1 MRIGGLASGMDID
14 SIVGELMK
22 AQRMPLD
29 KLKQKRQVI
38 EWQRDDYRSMNSMLL
53 NFRQELTNMKLST
66 AYRARTTSSTNTDRV
81 TATASSAASQSSYSI
96 SRVDQLASAAT
107 RITNEGIS
115 ADSTNKIDASKS
127 LYSQQAKLDSTS
139 GFTWSEGSV
148 GSKTIA
154 ADGTSTTFSLGL
166 NAGEQILTAEASK
179 MSVKVNGAA
188 YQIVTDP
195 AATLTS
201 NQVLLGTDGSLTF
214 SNALAKDS
222 SIKVDY
228 ITDQKVTSNTL
239 TAETSEW
246 QLGGGIT
253 GASLSLQVGTASY
266 VTNGAADAEGFT
278 QLVANGDPTTVLGK
292 INLDT
297 GKVVFNEPQAV
308 GTELSATYKQQYSA
322 FNITSQTSKGAVSEN
337 FLVAS
342 SESLSQVV
350 SKVNSSNAGVSMFYD
365 SFSDKVSLTRK
376 ETGDFLAGAGNEI
389 SATGTFAADLL
400 KFSGSTETGGQNAIF
415 TINGLQTERNTNT
428 FTMDGVTFT
437 LKQTFTDGNAV
448 SINVSNDTT
457 KVFDN
462 IKGFIDKY
470 NELIDKISKKTSE
483 EYYRSYSPLTDQQ
496 REDLSD
502 KQQEKW
508 EEMAKSGLLRR
519 DPILSQALS
528 GMRSDFYAPVQN
540 ADVNPLFN
548 QLASIGIK
556 TTANYLEGG
565 KLQIDEAKLKKAIE
579 EDPTSVENLFRATG
593 TTDSE
598 KGILHRLTDTTNEAM
613 NKLKERAG
621 NTFSTNQQF
630 MLGRQLSNVDK
641 QINRFEDRMKTVED
655 RYWRQFTAMEKAIQ
669 KANSQSSYLMQQFSM

>member
-22 AQRMPLD
+22 AQRVPLD

-179 MSVKVNGAA
+179 MTVKVNGAA

-195 AATLTS
+195 AATLTD
-201 NQVLLGTDGSLTF
+201 NQVLLGADGSLTF

-222 SIKVDY
+222 SIKADY
-228 ITDQKVTSNTL
+228 ITDQKVTSSTL

-246 QLGGGIT
+246 QLGGGIV
-253 GASLSLQVGTASY
+253 GASLNLQVGTASY
-266 VTNGAADAEGFT
+266 VTNGASDAEGFT
-278 QLVANGDPTTVLGK
+278 QLVASGDPTTVLGK

-342 SESLSQVV
+342 SESLTQVV

-400 KFSGSTETGGQNAIF
+400 KFSGSTETGGQNAKF
-415 TINGLQTERNTNT
+415 TINGLQTERTTNT

-448 SINVSNDTT
+448 SVNVSNDTT

-528 GMRSDFYAPVQN
+528 GMRTDFYAPVQN
-540 ADVNPLFN
+540 ASVNPIFN

-556 TTANYLEGG
+556 TTANYMEGG

-593 TTDSE
+593 TNDSE
-598 KGILHRLTDTTNEAM
+598 QGIMHRLTDTVNQAM
-613 NKLKERAG
+613 DKLKERAG

-641 QINRFEDRMKTVED
+641 QINRFEDRMKIVED